1 MEADL
6 QLMFANATAFNEP
19 GSQIYK
25 DARYTTTS
33 HCTTVL
39 TVVGWIDWLIDYHLL
54 YLQWWDWLIDYY
66 LSTYS
71 AGIDWWTLPATILTV
86 VGLID
91 RHYQLPTAVVG
102 LIGFLQ

>member
-39 TVVGWIDWLIDYHLL
+39 TVVGWID
-54 YLQWWDWLIDYY
+54 
-66 LSTYS
+66 
-71 AGIDWWTLPATILTV
+71 
-86 VGLID
+86 
-91 RHYQLPTAVVG
+91 
-102 LIGFLQ
+102 